1 MSELIINYLNLIIMD
16 ILTEIREQAEEL
28 INFGDSKEKARGYG
42 MLEVLNR
49 IGKYV
54 SGYKLLDEY
63 FDSISEEEQS
73 NVHKILTELGM
84 YEKD

>member
-1 MSELIINYLNLIIMD
+1 MD
-16 ILTEIREQAEEL
+16 ILTEIKEQAEEL
-28 INFGDSKEKARGYG
+28 IKFGNSNEKARGHG

-54 SGYKLLDEY
+54 KGYNLLDEY

-73 NVHKILTELGM
+73 KVHKILTELGM

>member
-1 MSELIINYLNLIIMD
+1 MD
-16 ILTEIREQAEEL
+16 ILTEIKEQAEEL

-54 SGYKLLDEY
+54 RGYNVLDEY
-63 FDSISEEEQS
+63 FDSIAEEEQS

>member
-1 MSELIINYLNLIIMD
+1 MD
-16 ILTEIREQAEEL
+16 ILTEIKEQAKVLIKSKNSEE
-28 INFGDSKEKARGYG
+28 IARGKG

-54 SGYKLLDEY
+54 NGYNILDEY
-63 FDSISEEEQS
+63 FDSISDEEQPK
-73 NVHKILTELGM
+73 VHKILTKLGM